1 MIPME
6 KPHSQLHIATNSSG
20 NRIFVTDL
28 DTNDSSSVI
37 IDTVK
42 PTIELITNP
51 TVEVFEGE
59 TYADLGVTVSDDT
72 DSSYSPTITAT
83 TLDTSVLGA
92 QNITYSATAD
102 AAGNVP
108 DPINRT
114 TVLAKPLGIDT
125 LTITSTNSKNS
136 LYATTVRLP

>member
-1 MIPME
+1 M
-6 KPHSQLHIATNSSG
+6 
-20 NRIFVTDL
+20 

-51 TVEVFEGE
+51 TVEVFEGA
-59 TYADLGVTVSDDT
+59 YADLGVTVSDDT
-72 DSSYSPTITAT
+72 DSSCNHNCNN
-83 TLDTSVLGA
+83 LGTSVLGA

-114 TVLAKPLGIDT
+114 VTVLAKPSV
-125 LTITSTNSKNS
+125 LTH
-136 LYATTVRLP
+136 